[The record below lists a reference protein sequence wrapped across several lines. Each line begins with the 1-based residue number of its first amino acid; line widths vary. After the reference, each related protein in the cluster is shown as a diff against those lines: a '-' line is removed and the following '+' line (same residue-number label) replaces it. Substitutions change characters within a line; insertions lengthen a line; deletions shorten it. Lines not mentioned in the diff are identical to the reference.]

1 MADSNIVLDFVMI
14 EEKIVEDK
22 SIIILEKFYLSIIDS
37 IYILLL
43 LIEKLWSSDEVDAG
57 CFDVVAV
64 EVHHPFVEIVGILL
78 DKYSKLSFWFIL
90 SIFHF
95 CQYFRIIV
103 RISLAALFQA
113 LNNFVVKCDL
123 RIGFDI

>member
-43 LIEKLWSSDEVDAG
+43 LIEKL
-57 CFDVVAV
+57 
-64 EVHHPFVEIVGILL
+64 
-78 DKYSKLSFWFIL
+78 
-90 SIFHF
+90 
-95 CQYFRIIV
+95 
-103 RISLAALFQA
+103 
-113 LNNFVVKCDL
+113 
-123 RIGFDI
+123 